1 MAEFTPINTQEEFD
15 AMIGKRLEREREK
28 VREEFKDYDTIKST
42 NVDLQKSIEA
52 LNTSN
57 ADLTAQLETAGKEN
71 AALKLDALKTKVC
84 IDKKLPL
91 EMRSRLSG
99 EDEEAL
105 SADADMLAKFVN
117 QPYVPPLRDNE
128 PAKTGNDVDAAYKQ
142 LTDSLFN
149 K

>member
-42 NVDLQKSIEA
+42 NADLQKSIEA
-52 LNTSN
+52 LNTST
-57 ADLTAQLETAGKEN
+57 ADLTAQLDTATKEN
-71 AALKLDALKTKVC
+71 AKLKLDALKTKVC

-105 SADADMLAKFVN
+105 NADADVLAKYVN
-117 QPYVPPLRDNE
+117 QPYVPPLKDNE
-128 PAKTGNDVDAAYKQ
+128 PTTKDNEDAALKKM
-142 LTDSLFN
+142 LSDMGF
-149 K
+149 

>member
-28 VREEFKDYDTIKST
+28 AREEFKDYETIKST
-42 NVDLQKSIEA
+42 NASLQKSIEA
-52 LNTSN
+52 LNTEK
-57 ADLTAQLETAGKEN
+57 ADLTAKLETANKDN
-71 AALKLDALKTKVC
+71 TALKLDALKTKVC

-105 SADADMLAKFVN
+105 SADADILAKFVN
-117 QPYVPPLRDNE
+117 QPYVQPLKDNE
-128 PAKTGNDVDAAYKQ
+128 TPTANAGELALKELA
-142 LTDSLFN
+142 N
-149 K
+149 KLIKE